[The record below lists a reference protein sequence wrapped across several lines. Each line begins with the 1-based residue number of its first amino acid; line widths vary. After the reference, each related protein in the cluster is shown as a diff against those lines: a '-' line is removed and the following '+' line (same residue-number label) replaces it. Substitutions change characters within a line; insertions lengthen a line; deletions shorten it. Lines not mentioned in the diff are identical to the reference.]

1 MAGLTNLTKRDF
13 FGSRYRCLLLT
24 HAPRQTVARLLTQVA
39 EPHATVGSTDFWMP
53 RGFLEPREPR
63 LDRDSGFVANDCQAA
78 LRAWWLAN
86 PRGANTP
93 NWDIASTCTIE
104 GKRGLLLVEA
114 KAHSKELS
122 AAGKSEARASDASR
136 ANHARIGAAI
146 AEANAALNGALP
158 GWSLSRDHHYQISN
172 RFAWAWKIA
181 ADCQMPVVLV
191 YLGFLNATD
200 MAPAGHLFKTP
211 ADWERTMREHAR
223 GVIPGVA
230 WDKPTDASG
239 TMLRAVIRSADLDW
253 VIRS

>member
-1 MAGLTNLTKRDF
+1 M
-13 FGSRYRCLLLT
+13 
-24 HAPRQTVARLLTQVA
+24 
-39 EPHATVGSTDFWMP
+39 GSTDFWMP

-78 LRAWWLAN
+78 LRAWWLAK

-146 AEANAALNGALP
+146 AEANAALNRALP

-191 YLGFLNATD
+191 YLGFLNAMD
-200 MAPAGHLFKTP
+200 MAPAGRPFGTP
-211 ADWERTMREHAR
+211 ADWERTMREHA
-223 GVIPGVA
+223 GPVIPQVA